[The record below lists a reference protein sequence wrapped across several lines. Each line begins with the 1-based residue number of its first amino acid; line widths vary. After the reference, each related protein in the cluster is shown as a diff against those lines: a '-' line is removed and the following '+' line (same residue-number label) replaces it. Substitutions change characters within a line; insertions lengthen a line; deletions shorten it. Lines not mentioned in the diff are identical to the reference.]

1 MALKII
7 TFYLFIVS
15 LYVCSGGI
23 HAIIVCAVVY
33 MLLCVCV
40 CVRGGIHAI
49 IFTQGSQSTILQEV
63 GCLLLLGVVVG
74 AFTP

>member
-1 MALKII
+1 MSCLALKII

-15 LYVCSGGI
+15 PYVCSGGI

-49 IFTQGSQSTILQEV
+49 ISRREVRVQSYRKL
-63 GCLLLLGVVVG
+63 VV
-74 AFTP
+74 FFF